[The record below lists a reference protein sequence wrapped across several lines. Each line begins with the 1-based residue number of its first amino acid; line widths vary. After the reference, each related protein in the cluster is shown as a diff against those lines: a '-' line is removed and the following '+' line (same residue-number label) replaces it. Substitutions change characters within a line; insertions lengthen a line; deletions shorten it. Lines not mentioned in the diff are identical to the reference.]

1 MGDTVVVISEDE
13 DSLSKMREEDPLY
26 KAGIN
31 NATSGTSTEESNQNS
46 HGSVHNVVWIYVSP
60 VIFIMGLCGNILIMC
75 VMRRPKL
82 RGSSAT
88 VYLPLMAFFDTLVL
102 ITGRLSLL
110 SYTYFTIA
118 IYVFKTKI
126 ISLATLTFLH
136 LIQECI
142 LVGYL
147 PSAAV
152 AVCWREWGVS
162 VQGNVCPAGCVPS
175 ERRCLPRGVSA
186 QRGCLPKEGLS
197 AWGCLLGGL
206 SAFCLGWCTPFPLD
220 RQTPVKT

>member
-1 MGDTVVVISEDE
+1 MGDTVVVINEDE
-13 DSLSKMREEDPLY
+13 DSLSNMREEDPLY

-102 ITGRLSLL
+102 ITGWLSLL
-110 SYTYFTIA
+110 SYAYFTTA
-118 IYVFKTKI
+118 IYVARQG
-126 ISLATLTFLH
+126 L
-136 LIQECI
+136 
-142 LVGYL
+142 L
-147 PSAAV
+147 P
-152 AVCWREWGVS
+152 
-162 VQGNVCPAGCVPS
+162 
-175 ERRCLPRGVSA
+175 
-186 QRGCLPKEGLS
+186 
-197 AWGCLLGGL
+197 
-206 SAFCLGWCTPFPLD
+206 
-220 RQTPVKT
+220 

>member
-13 DSLSKMREEDPLY
+13 DSLLKMREEDPLY

-31 NATSGTSTEESNQNS
+31 NATSTEESNQNS

-102 ITGRLSLL
+102 ITGGLSLL

-126 ISLATLTFLH
+126 ISFATLTFLH

-142 LVGYL
+142 LLGRIS
-147 PSAAV
+147 SAAV
-152 AVCWREWGVS
+152 AVCSGGV
-162 VQGNVCPAGCVPS
+162 
-175 ERRCLPRGVSA
+175 CLPRGVSA
-186 QRGCLPKEGLS
+186 FCLGGVCPGGCLSKGGVCLGGCLPRGV
-197 AWGCLLGGL
+197 
-206 SAFCLGWCTPFPLD
+206 SAFCLGVYTSPLWTD
-220 RQTPVKT
+220 RHL